1 MRPRALL
8 LFIFALLSLT
18 PLLGLMTGLAQA
30 NTDVPTPSGSYTLTA
45 FGSTQEITLNC
56 TNTICDFS
64 GFGVSLT
71 LSRTIDFSEI
81 TSGWVRDNKVM
92 VAGGRI
98 RLSGRFHPTTDP
110 EYPSISRYWIPSTVG
125 NFQTSGLETWFRD
138 GLARKGGTLQDPIG
152 VQTSPDG
159 SLLLHWIAPRLF
171 FNLSWNAIDPT
182 ANCFANVGGC
192 ANNIFGVVT
201 IGGTTTTTST
211 STTTTTST
219 STTTTT
225 STSTTTSPTTTTT
238 LAPSTTEAATT
249 TIAATETTVLDSTS
263 TLPEVSTTISTS
275 EEPGG
280 VGEQSEDESGSAFVT
295 PYRQKPI
302 SSADTATTLVATVA
316 GLSTVVAAGAALS
329 GATMLS
335 TSTIGGGPVPGPGP
349 VQGSNPSAP
358 RSGPGQTPDRL
369 EPKPDLPPNPNDPSS
384 TEVASTMFTTEHL
397 DRAES
402 ESVTDVAKPPLIS
415 QSRILSRIFY
425 DTGLLNAFC
434 MLMPLGPE
442 AYANR
447 ERPEPRLTRVSFLL
461 SLLIPLVAG
470 SGALLMP
477 DVVEPANVAILTIL
491 LFVMGWLSALHG
503 LLFALVWIA
512 LDLIEL
518 RNDFDLL
525 GVALMIVVG
534 SFAPLLACTLI
545 QPDWYGSINAWVRVK
560 LFGTFAVMFV
570 ISLKLSQELQQQMAE
585 AAPNLL
591 SWPPPLPIFLPAV
604 FGAITPLLRF
614 MAEYRLRRNSK
625 SDARQ
630 GVSTFLNQ
638 TAQLRR
644 GEILNEQSVM
654 KRVVG
659 LLVCVVI
666 LGFIVHAYTNNNL
679 GAMSLICLAFVLIAL
694 LHFPSLGSSD
704 GKGLHEL
711 IPLNLSKLPGLSS
724 SAKLFVPTVSAM
736 SIGILVNLLSLNSQ
750 QALWVSVGFSYF
762 VFVFELYDVKTT
774 RPATRVRATVRN

>member
-1 MRPRALL
+1 MRRRALL

-30 NTDVPTPSGSYTLTA
+30 NTDVPTPSGSYTLTT

-81 TSGWVRDNKVM
+81 TSRWDRDNKVM

-98 RLSGRFHPTTDP
+98 RLSGRFHPTIDP

-125 NFQTSGLETWFRD
+125 NFQTSGLETRFRD

-171 FNLSWNAIDPT
+171 FNLSWNGIDPT
-182 ANCFANVGGC
+182 ANCFANVNGC
-192 ANNIFGVVT
+192 ANTQIGVVT

-211 STTTTTST
+211 STTTTT
-219 STTTTT
+219 TT
-225 STSTTTSPTTTTT
+225 STSTTTSTTTTTT
-238 LAPSTTEAATT
+238 LAPTTTEAATT

-275 EEPGG
+275 QEPGG

-358 RSGPGQTPDRL
+358 RSGPGQPPDRI
-369 EPKPDLPPNPNDPSS
+369 ERPADLPRNPNDPSS

-425 DTGLLNAFC
+425 DTGLLNALC
-434 MLMPLGPE
+434 MLMPLGP
-442 AYANR
+442 AAHAAR

-461 SLLIPLVAG
+461 SLLIPLIAG

-491 LFVMGWLSALHG
+491 LFMMGWLSALHG
-503 LLFALVWIA
+503 LLFAVVWIA
-512 LDLIEL
+512 LDLIVL
-518 RNDFDLL
+518 RNGFDLL

-545 QPDWYGSINAWVRVK
+545 QPHWYGSIDAWVRVK
-560 LFGTFAVMFV
+560 LFGAFGVMFV

-591 SWPPPLPIFLPAV
+591 SWPPPLPIVLPAF
-604 FGAITPLLRF
+604 FGAITPPLRF
-614 MAEYRLRRNSK
+614 MAEFYLRRNNK

-630 GVSTFLNQ
+630 GVSAFLNQ

-666 LGFIVHAYTNNNL
+666 LGFIVHAYTDNNL

-694 LHFPSLGSSD
+694 LHFPSLGSSA

-711 IPLNLSKLPGLSS
+711 IPLNLSKLPGLPS

-774 RPATRVRATVRN
+774 RSATRVRATVRN